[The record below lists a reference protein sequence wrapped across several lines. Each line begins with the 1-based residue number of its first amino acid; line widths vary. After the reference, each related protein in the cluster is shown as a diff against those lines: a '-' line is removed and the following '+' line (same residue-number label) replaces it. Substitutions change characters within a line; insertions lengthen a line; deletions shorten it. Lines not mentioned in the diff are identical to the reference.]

1 MKLLGAYASLEKA
14 PVSNTFGRYLKAIR
28 EQKGIS
34 LNAVADFICVG
45 LWQLALIEAED
56 HERLPDEVYVK
67 GILRAYAKAIGV
79 DPDDIVAR
87 YRLALNAYKLNAR
100 AEADILRSGKR
111 SFPRMLLAL
120 GVLLAIVCGSLF
132 SFYEFSGGRT
142 GVAAGNNPTPV
153 PPDIAW
159 AEAAVPE
166 IVPQPQASQVE
177 YAPNKLHLMIEVV
190 SETTINV
197 QVDDQKYTKYRL
209 EPNDEVQLEASRR
222 FNLLISDA
230 DGVRVRLNGQPV
242 NIPGESGQSVNLVL
256 TQKDGH
262 R

>member
-1 MKLLGAYASLEKA
+1 MEKA
-14 PVSNTFGRYLKAIR
+14 PISNTFGRYLKAIR

-34 LNAVADFICVG
+34 LNAVADVICVG

-79 DPDDIVAR
+79 DPDDIIDR
-87 YRLALNAYKLNAR
+87 YRSNLNAYELNAR

-111 SFPRMLLAL
+111 SLPRMLLAL
-120 GVLLAIVCGSLF
+120 GVLAAIVCGSLY
-132 SFYEFSGGRT
+132 SFYAFTENGTGSGFGSSL
-142 GVAAGNNPTPV
+142 AAESQADPL
-153 PPDIAW
+153 
-159 AEAAVPE
+159 AEAAAYETVLPPP
-166 IVPQPQASQVE
+166 VNPVQ
-177 YAPNKLHLMIEVV
+177 YAPGRLSLMIEVV
-190 SETTINV
+190 SETIINV

-230 DGVRVRLNGQPV
+230 DGVRLRLNGQPV
-242 NIPGESGQSVNLVL
+242 HIPGESGQSVNLVL
-256 TQKDGH
+256 TQRDGH